1 MELILLLMFCLRIA
15 GLFAPK
21 TLYFRQTLIVLHH
34 YKRIATMAEVKQ
46 DLLQF
51 MTAVSKL
58 KVSK

>member
-1 MELILLLMFCLRIA
+1 MFCLRIA